1 MQFKTHVKANF
12 DLAKWALVYHVPS
25 FEEYMEVG
33 EEEIAVYATL
43 ASRYMSMTKMAAKEA
58 YEWLKSRPKLVQ
70 AVCVKGRLMDDITG
84 FQVHMRKPFLH
95 ISGMHRFLFYLS
107 SRLTHHYFN

>member
-12 DLAKWALVYHVPS
+12 DLAKWGLVYHVPS

-33 EEEIAVYATL
+33 EVEVAVYATL
-43 ASRYMSMTKMAAKEA
+43 ASRYMSKGKMAAKEA
-58 YEWLKSRPKLVQ
+58 FEWLKSRPKIVQ
-70 AVCVKGRLMDDITG
+70 SLCVKGRLMDDIIG

-95 ISGMHRFLFYLS
+95 ISGMYTFLFYLS
-107 SRLTHHYFN
+107 SRLTHTLF